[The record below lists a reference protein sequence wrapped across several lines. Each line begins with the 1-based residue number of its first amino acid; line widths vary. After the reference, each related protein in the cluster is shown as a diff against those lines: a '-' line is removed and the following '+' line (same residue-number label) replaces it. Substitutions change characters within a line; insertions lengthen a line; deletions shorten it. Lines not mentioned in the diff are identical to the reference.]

1 MGYRRNEVT
10 KILQSQK
17 MLFSLNMEPKFNEV
31 PIFFHGLCYKTTSET
46 DNSIKRSKMQ
56 KGIHQKKDIDTCNE

>member
-1 MGYRRNEVT
+1 
-10 KILQSQK
+10 